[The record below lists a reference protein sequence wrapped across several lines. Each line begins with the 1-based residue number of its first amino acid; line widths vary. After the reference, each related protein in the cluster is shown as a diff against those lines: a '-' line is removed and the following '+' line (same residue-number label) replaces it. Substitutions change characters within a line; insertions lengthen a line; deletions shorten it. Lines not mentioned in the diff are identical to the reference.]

1 MKTFFLLI
9 AMVLS
14 SWQLQAAIEIYQ
26 FDNPEHEQLYKQMTD
41 ELRCLVCQN
50 QNLSASNSGL
60 ARDLRKQTYEMV
72 MAGKTREDIVA
83 YMTQRYGDFVLYR
96 PPVKSITILLWFG
109 PLLLLVIGIFVLIKT
124 VNRNKQQGE
133 ELSEQQ
139 YQQMKKL
146 LDEGEQS

>member
-1 MKTFFLLI
+1 MKTFLLLI

-26 FDNPEHEQLYKQMTD
+26 FDSPDHEQLYKQMTD

>member
-1 MKTFFLLI
+1 MKTLLLLV
-9 AMVLS
+9 AMALS

-60 ARDLRKQTYEMV
+60 ARDLREQTYEMV
-72 MAGKTREDIVA
+72 VAGKTREDIVA
-83 YMTQRYGDFVLYR
+83 YMTQRYGDFVLYS

-133 ELSEQQ
+133 ELNEQQ